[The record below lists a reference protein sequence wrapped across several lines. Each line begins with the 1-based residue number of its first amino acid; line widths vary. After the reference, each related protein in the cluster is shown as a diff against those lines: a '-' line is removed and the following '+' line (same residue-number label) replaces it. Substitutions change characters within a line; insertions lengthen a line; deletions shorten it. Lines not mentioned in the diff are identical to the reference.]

1 MATYNQRMADR
12 PEGTQRSAQRKE
24 PVRLV
29 ALSDGLFATVLT
41 LLVLDLRLPDT
52 LSAQTGD
59 LTVFLKW
66 VGPHFFSYMLTF
78 FVAGIYWLAHHRDF
92 DHITAYDRG
101 LLSYNLLF
109 LLFIGL
115 FPFSTATISL
125 VGARDSAYRVYWAIY
140 CANIVLA
147 GLMLMLT
154 WLYAVS
160 HGQVD
165 AEATSGQRQGD
176 ILRRLV
182 TPAMFLVSGVAQYL
196 FPHAFLGPDSLLLIP
211 VLQWLVNRRYPPP
224 GSEYE
229 AGTQSWTDRLWRIG
243 STLLWL
249 TIILFAAW
257 TSSF

>member
-1 MATYNQRMADR
+1 MADH
-12 PEGTQRSAQRKE
+12 PEDTPSSLRRKE

-78 FVAGIYWLAHHRDF
+78 FVAGVYWLAHHRDF
-92 DHITAYDRG
+92 DRITTYDRG

-115 FPFSTATISL
+115 FPFSTATVSL
-125 VGARDSAYRVYWAIY
+125 VGAKDNAYRVYWAIY

-160 HGQVD
+160 HDQVD
-165 AEATSGQRQGD
+165 AATSREQMHRS
-176 ILRRLV
+176 LPRRLV
-182 TPAMFLVSGVAQYL
+182 TPAVFLVSGVAQYL
-196 FPHAFLGPDSLLLIP
+196 FPHAFLGPESLLLIP
-211 VLQWLVNRRYPPP
+211 LLQWLVNRRYPLPEAD
-224 GSEYE
+224 GE
-229 AGTQSWTDRLWRIG
+229 AGKRNWTDRLWRIG

>member
-1 MATYNQRMADR
+1 M
-12 PEGTQRSAQRKE
+12 
-24 PVRLV
+24 
-29 ALSDGLFATVLT
+29 SDGLFATVLT

-59 LTVFLKW
+59 LSVFLKW

-78 FVAGIYWLAHHRDF
+78 FVAGVYWLAHHRDF

-125 VGARDSAYRVYWAIY
+125 VGARNSAYRVYWAIY

-165 AEATSGQRQGD
+165 AGTTREQ
-176 ILRRLV
+176 LRRTLLRRMV
-182 TPAMFLVSGVAQYL
+182 TPVVFLVSGVAQYL
-196 FPHAFLGPDSLLLIP
+196 FPQAFLGPDSLLLIP
-211 VLQWLVNRRYPPP
+211 VLQWLVDRRYPPP
-224 GSEYE
+224 E
-229 AGTQSWTDRLWRIG
+229 AEREDGKQSWADRLWRVG

-257 TSSF
+257 TLSL